1 MLRASILTAL
11 SLILVTTSVALFTP
25 RSTGSSALPR
35 AASRAASSQ
44 NPVRRVTNTREEVIN
59 LNPSLSGDGR
69 IVAFETTGDLA
80 GMGSG
85 HGFRAIRAELS
96 LGQPVFAQIGV
107 SRAVTPAVSQ
117 DGSRVA
123 FASTED
129 LVGTHPD
136 RNSEIFLF
144 DGVAVSQITNTTPAD
159 ISSRVRDGNF
169 QPSITDDGRVIAF
182 SSNRN
187 LTGLNEDHNFEVL
200 TIDTTTGVIA
210 QITSSVE
217 IVGATEA
224 KISGDGS
231 HVAFVR
237 YAGQSQGN
245 TRDLILYDRI
255 GARTVTAA
263 TGRVGLS
270 MAYGRAISDNG
281 SRVVYSAEI
290 ATNQSQVFLFD
301 ERSGATMQITA
312 LSARADDVPLHP
324 AISGDG
330 KRVAFATRRNVIGG
344 NNDRSVELYVYDTP
358 TGQITKLTEAPASA
372 TAEVISSLN
381 DDGSLAA
388 FSFPRVISGSVS
400 SNDFADNSEIY
411 ITTID
416 PRPAFGTIMVFNG
429 AAHGNEPGTEQ
440 TIAPDSIAVAKGT
453 ALASQTLQAE
463 RSVSG
468 QFPLSLAG
476 TSALVNGRT
485 ARILFISPTQ
495 VNFVVPPETD
505 PGAAEVL
512 VKNSEGFQ
520 SRSNVTI
527 VPSAPGLFSAA
538 GDGRGEGVI
547 LNADTLQSGPFD
559 PTSGQLRLVVFAT
572 GARGS
577 SELSA
582 SIAGRSL
589 PLESIHRST
598 DLPGLD
604 ELHILIPSDLRG
616 AGTVN
621 LSVSAGTRASN
632 GVDLTL
638 SGSFV
643 RDILIN
649 EFLADPADG
658 LAGDANHDG
667 VRDSSDD
674 EFIELVNTTGRD
686 LDLNA
691 YQLRTRGPGAINDIV
706 RHRFAEGTIL
716 AAGTALVVFG
726 GGNLDHTDVAFGGA
740 RIYKASTGG
749 LSLLNSGGVIT
760 LRDSAGTIITSLS
773 YGGSTGLRGD
783 ANESLTRSPDVTG
796 SFRLHHTVPEG
807 EGRLFSPGVRVNGTA
822 FQPLPAIA
830 NVVVSPASTS
840 LAAGAE
846 IWFTARAFDQ
856 NGQELSD
863 VIFGWQSND
872 VSVGTVDR
880 LGLVKAVAAGTAQIT
895 ASARG
900 VHSAPA
906 VLMVTTPSPS
916 PSPGPSPTP
925 TPGPTPS
932 PSPSPS
938 PTPAQLIVIS
948 EFRTRGPGG
957 ASDEFIELYNNSDA
971 TVDIGRWKI
980 KGSSNAGGITTRL
993 TISTGVLLPARSHF
1007 LATNSGGY
1015 SGSIAGDQ
1023 NYTSGFAN
1031 DGGLALTLPNDA
1043 IVDQIGMSQ
1052 GSAFREGMHLA
1063 PLTSDANQSYER
1075 KPGGSP
1081 GTTQDSEDNFNDFQ
1095 LIAPSNPQGLSGGAT
1110 PSPSPSPSPSVSP
1123 TATPTPL
1130 PSPSP
1135 SPTPSPTPIPLI
1147 VISEFRTRGPAGAND
1162 EFVELYN
1169 NGDTPV
1175 EVGGWK
1181 IKGSSNAGTVSTR
1194 LSISAGAVIPARG
1207 HLLVTNSG
1215 GYSGSVLGDQRF
1227 TSGIANDG
1235 GIALTLPN
1243 DTVVDQVGM
1252 SSGSAFREG
1261 MHLAPLP
1268 SNANQSYERKPG
1280 GLNGSSQDTTDNF
1293 NDFQLLSPSDPQ
1305 NLSANPTPGPS
1316 PTPGPTPSPSPS
1328 PTPSPVPTPTPL
1340 PSPSPTPTPSP
1351 SPTPSTRVL
1360 ISQIYGGGGNS
1371 GAPFRN
1377 DFIELFNAGSSSISL
1392 AGWSVQYA
1400 NSTGTSWSVTN
1411 LTPVSLAPGQY
1422 YLIQESSGGSS
1433 GASLPPADATG
1444 VIAMA
1449 ATAGKVALVN
1459 VSTAL
1464 SGTCPA
1470 DETVM
1475 DFVGYGGAASCFRG
1489 VGPTAAPS
1497 NATSVS
1503 RNSNGCTDTL
1513 NNASDFAA
1521 GVPNPRNIDT
1531 AISPCT
1537 AASRIDFSNVRT
1549 PWRNLVELLMDSP
1562 P

>member
-1 MLRASILTAL
+1 MLRASLFTCLCLILIGISAALFSPHSASSTAL
-11 SLILVTTSVALFTP
+11 MHRTNMAKSVSLQTS
-25 RSTGSSALPR
+25 
-35 AASRAASSQ
+35 
-44 NPVRRVTNTREEVIN
+44 VRRVTTTSEEVMN

-69 IVAFETTGDLA
+69 IVVFESTANLA
-80 GMGSG
+80 GVAGSS
-85 HGFRAIRAELS
+85 GFRAIRADLS
-96 LGQPVFAQIGV
+96 NNPVAFTQLGM

-117 DGSRVA
+117 DGSRIA

-129 LVGTHPD
+129 LVGTNPD
-136 RNSEIFLF
+136 RNSEIFLSN
-144 DGVAVSQITNTTPAD
+144 GTTVSQLTDTSPAD
-159 ISSRVRDGNF
+159 ISTRVGDGNS
-169 QPSITDDGRVIAF
+169 QPSITDDGGIIAF

-200 TIDTTTGVIA
+200 TIDTTTGVIT

-217 IVGATEA
+217 IVDATEA

-237 YAGQSQGN
+237 DASRGQGN
-245 TRDLILYDRI
+245 TRDLILHDRT

-263 TGRVGLS
+263 NGRVGLS
-270 MAYGRAISDNG
+270 MTYGRAISDDG
-281 SRVVYSAEI
+281 SRVVYSAET
-290 ATNQSQVFLFD
+290 APNQSQVFLFD

-324 AISGDG
+324 TISGDG

-358 TGQITKLTEAPASA
+358 TGQITKLTEAPATA
-372 TAEVISSLN
+372 TAEVVSSLN
-381 DDGSLAA
+381 DDGSIAA
-388 FSFPRVISGSVS
+388 FSFPRVLSGSVS

-411 ITTID
+411 ATTIE

-429 AAHGNEPGTEQ
+429 AAHGNEPGPGQ

-453 ALASQTLQAE
+453 ALASQTRQAE
-463 RSVSG
+463 RSVNG

-476 TSALVNGRT
+476 TSALVNGRA
-485 ARILFISPTQ
+485 ARILFVSPTQ

-505 PGAAEVL
+505 LGAAEIL

-520 SRSNVTI
+520 SRANVTI
-527 VPSAPGLFSAA
+527 VPSAPGLFSVT
-538 GDGRGEGVI
+538 GDGRGEGII

-604 ELHILIPSDLRG
+604 ELHILIPYELRG
-616 AGTVN
+616 AGTAT
-621 LSVSAGTRASN
+621 LSVLTGTRASN

-643 RDILIN
+643 RDVLIN

-658 LAGDANHDG
+658 LAGDANRDG
-667 VRDSSDD
+667 VRDSTDD
-674 EFIELVNTTGRD
+674 EFVELVNTTGRD

-691 YQLRTRGPGAINDIV
+691 YQLQTRGPSATTDIV

-740 RIYKASTGG
+740 QIYKASTGS

-760 LRDSAGTIITSLS
+760 LRDSAGTIMTLLN

-822 FQPLPAIA
+822 FLPLPEIA
-830 NVVVSPASTS
+830 SVVVSPASMS
-840 LAAGAE
+840 LTAGE
-846 IWFTARAFDQ
+846 QFQFTAKAFDQ
-856 NGQELSD
+856 NAHELSD

-872 VSVGTVDR
+872 VAVATVDR
-880 LGLVKAVAAGTAQIT
+880 SGLVKAVAAGTAQIT

-900 VHSAPA
+900 VQSTPA
-906 VLMVTTPSPS
+906 VLMVTTA
-916 PSPGPSPTP
+916 
-925 TPGPTPS
+925 
-932 PSPSPS
+932 SPSPS
-938 PTPAQLIVIS
+938 PTPTANPTPTPLPSPSPSPALTVVIS

-957 ASDEFIELYNNSDA
+957 ASDEFIELYNNSDTA
-971 TVDIGRWKI
+971 VAIGGWKI
-980 KGSSNAGGITTRL
+980 KGSSNAGGINTRL
-993 TISTGVLLPARSHF
+993 TISASVLLPARGHF
-1007 LATNSGGY
+1007 LVTNSGGY
-1015 SGSIAGDQ
+1015 SGSVAGDQ
-1023 NYTSGFAN
+1023 SYTSGFAN
-1031 DGGLALTLPNDA
+1031 DGGIALTLPNDA
-1043 IVDQIGMSQ
+1043 IVDQVGMSQ

-1063 PLTSDANQSYER
+1063 PLPSDANQSYER
-1075 KPGGSP
+1075 NYSGSP
-1081 GTTQDSEDNFNDFQ
+1081 VNSQDSGDNFTDFR
-1095 LIAPSNPQGLSGGAT
+1095 LITPSNPQNLSGSPIPG
-1110 PSPSPSPSPSVSP
+1110 PSPSPSPSVSP
-1123 TATPTPL
+1123 TATPTPD

-1135 SPTPSPTPIPLI
+1135 SPTPVPMI
-1147 VISEFRTRGPAGAND
+1147 VISEFRTRGPGGAND

-1169 NGDTPV
+1169 NSDASV
-1175 EVGGWK
+1175 DIGGWK

-1194 LSISAGAVIPARG
+1194 LTISTGAIIPARG

-1215 GYSGSVLGDQRF
+1215 GYSGSVLGDQTF
-1227 TSGIANDG
+1227 ISGITNDG

-1243 DTVVDQVGM
+1243 DVVVDQVGM
-1252 SSGSAFREG
+1252 SSGAAFREG

-1280 GLNGSSQDTTDNF
+1280 GLNGSSQDSTDNF
-1293 NDFQLLSPSDPQ
+1293 NDFQLLTPSDPQ

-1328 PTPSPVPTPTPL
+1328 PSPSPVPTPTPL
-1340 PSPSPTPTPSP
+1340 PSPSP

-1377 DFIELFNAGSSSISL
+1377 DFIEIFNAGSATVVL

-1400 NSTGTSWSVTN
+1400 GSTGTSWSVTN

-1422 YLIQESSGGSS
+1422 YLIQESSGGSN
-1433 GASLPPADATG
+1433 GANLPPADATG

-1470 DETVM
+1470 DDAVV
-1475 DFVGYGGAASCFRG
+1475 DFVGYGSAASCFRG
-1489 VGPTAAPS
+1489 VGPTVAPS

-1521 GVPNPRNIDT
+1521 AVPNPRNTNT
-1531 AISPCT
+1531 AINLCAPATQIDFGNARRLWRELIIFHLS
-1537 AASRIDFSNVRT
+1537 SRILHWSFF
-1549 PWRNLVELLMDSP
+1549 
-1562 P
+1562 